1 MILDP
6 PEKVRKFQVKASISR
21 QWLSLMRR
29 PNMAL
34 APLAMA
40 AAGKVANQTFCVK
53 VWGNRST

>member
-6 PEKVRKFQVKASISR
+6 PEKVQKSRVRASISR
-21 QWLSLMRR
+21 QWLSLLRR
-29 PNMAL
+29 PNTAL
-34 APLAMA
+34 APLATA